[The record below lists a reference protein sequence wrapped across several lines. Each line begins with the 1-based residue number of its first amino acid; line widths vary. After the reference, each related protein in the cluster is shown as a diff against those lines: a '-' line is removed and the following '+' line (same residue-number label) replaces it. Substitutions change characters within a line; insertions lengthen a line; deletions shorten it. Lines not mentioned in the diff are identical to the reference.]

1 MRIKKQKSAFSH
13 SVIHK
18 KENITTGKIQP
29 NTALHQEEHG
39 QGCSYL
45 PLLSPDTAAHGV
57 LCPVLGPTRLRLFKE
72 LEFGSSIRIAH
83 EVFPAQ
89 KSSAEAFSVVLT

>member
-1 MRIKKQKSAFSH
+1 MSFIRKKTLQLERF
-13 SVIHK
+13 
-18 KENITTGKIQP
+18 NP